1 MEAVLVDFGA
11 AYPASGSGS
20 ALFVAQA
27 TTIQMV
33 HNSTLFPLSLS
44 CPCTGNITLEKRG
57 VRVEGSTG
65 RERRCQKNRKFLKQH
80 HSAIDLKSDTTIT
93 ITHREGN

>member
-33 HNSTLFPLSLS
+33 HNSTLVPIVFILSVYRQYHS
-44 CPCTGNITLEKRG
+44 RK
-57 VRVEGSTG
+57 
-65 RERRCQKNRKFLKQH
+65 ERRSCGRFYWSGKTLPK
-80 HSAIDLKSDTTIT
+80 KS
-93 ITHREGN
+93 